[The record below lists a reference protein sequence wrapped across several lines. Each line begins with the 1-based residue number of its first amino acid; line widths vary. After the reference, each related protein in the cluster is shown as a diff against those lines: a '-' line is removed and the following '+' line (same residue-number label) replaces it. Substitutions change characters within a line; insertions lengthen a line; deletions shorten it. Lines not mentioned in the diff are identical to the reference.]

1 MAYPFTTQSSRNATV
16 RPSSI
21 VQAVEWRCHECGKL
35 LGVRHGARLHIR
47 LQRHNYLVSL
57 PVEATCHG
65 CGAKNRT

>member
-1 MAYPFTTQSSRNATV
+1 MAHSFTLQSLRSATV
-16 RPSSI
+16 RPPAS
-21 VQAVEWRCHECGKL
+21 VQATEWRCHECGKL

-65 CGAKNRT
+65 CGTPNRT

>member
-1 MAYPFTTQSSRNATV
+1 MAYPFDHRRYRLPFAAQKSVLEPA
-16 RPSSI
+16 
-21 VQAVEWRCHECGKL
+21 EWRCHECGKL

-65 CGAKNRT
+65 CGTKNRT